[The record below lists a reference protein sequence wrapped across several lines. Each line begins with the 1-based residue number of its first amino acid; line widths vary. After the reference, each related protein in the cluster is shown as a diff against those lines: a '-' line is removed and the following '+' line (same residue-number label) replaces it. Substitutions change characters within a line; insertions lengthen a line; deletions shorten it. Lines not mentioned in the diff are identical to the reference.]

1 MLEIQT
7 RQLDPDI
14 TVLDIKGRITLGGDS
29 KQLEWSVEKLISEGK
44 KKIVLDLSGVTSL
57 DSTGIGIIVMSAGR
71 IKKAGG
77 ELRVTGATAHIED
90 VLKMTN
96 VDQLVG
102 LHATIAA
109 ATASF

>member
-29 KQLEWSVEKLISEGK
+29 KQLEWAVEKLISEGK